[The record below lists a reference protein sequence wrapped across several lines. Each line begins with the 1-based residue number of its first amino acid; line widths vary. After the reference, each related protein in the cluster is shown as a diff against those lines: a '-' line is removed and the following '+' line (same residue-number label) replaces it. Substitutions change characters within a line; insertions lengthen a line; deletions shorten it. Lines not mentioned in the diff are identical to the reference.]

1 VNRIEGPAVHADA
14 AHRSPLLLQTL
25 LYHQDTKS
33 TKRDSVFRF
42 LGALGALG
50 GSSFRHVSHHS

>member
-1 VNRIEGPAVHADA
+1 MANVNRIERSAVHADA
-14 AHRSPLLLQTL
+14 AYRFLLLLQTL

-42 LGALGALG
+42 LGALD